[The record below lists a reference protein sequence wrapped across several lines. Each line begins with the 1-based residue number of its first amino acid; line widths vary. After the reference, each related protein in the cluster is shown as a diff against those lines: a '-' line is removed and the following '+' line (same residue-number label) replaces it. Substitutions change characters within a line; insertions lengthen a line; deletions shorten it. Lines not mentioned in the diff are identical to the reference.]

1 MSDHQQQLQHHQ
13 QNQRNQQNHQQ
24 LQLQQ
29 LQGQTPQTPPHLIN
43 GTDIAAAM
51 AATVNTV
58 PSNNQTTLSPPT
70 TNTTA
75 QLHLMMQNFWSR
87 QLQETVNTTPDFKL
101 HPLPLAR
108 IKKVMKADDDVKM
121 ISAEAPLIFG
131 KACEI
136 FILELTLRSW
146 MHTEENKRRTLQ
158 KSDVAMA
165 SSKSDMYDFL
175 IDIVPCDELPK
186 PSAPTAKGLP
196 VPYQQFTAPNF
207 NTDPHQAYMNFPQNI
222 NHLYRGQAILD
233 HNDPVHHRGE
243 LDPSSAAGSFWPMN
257 MSPRMSH
264 PNHFKPAN
272 NDTNDADH
280 SHTGQ
285 Q

>member
-24 LQLQQ
+24 LQLQQQ

-87 QLQETVNTTPDFKL
+87 QLQETL
-101 HPLPLAR
+101 
-108 IKKVMKADDDVKM
+108 
-121 ISAEAPLIFG
+121 LIFG

>member
-87 QLQETVNTTPDFKL
+87 QLQKL
-101 HPLPLAR
+101 
-108 IKKVMKADDDVKM
+108 
-121 ISAEAPLIFG
+121 
-131 KACEI
+131 
-136 FILELTLRSW
+136 
-146 MHTEENKRRTLQ
+146 
-158 KSDVAMA
+158 
-165 SSKSDMYDFL
+165 
-175 IDIVPCDELPK
+175 
-186 PSAPTAKGLP
+186 
-196 VPYQQFTAPNF
+196 
-207 NTDPHQAYMNFPQNI
+207 
-222 NHLYRGQAILD
+222 
-233 HNDPVHHRGE
+233 
-243 LDPSSAAGSFWPMN
+243 
-257 MSPRMSH
+257 
-264 PNHFKPAN
+264 
-272 NDTNDADH
+272 
-280 SHTGQ
+280 
-285 Q
+285 